1 MSYICDRCGEMIKD
15 NELCTCLISE
25 KKEALKKRNKKYYL
39 RKKFT
44 DNLTENI
51 LKSREIKEEINEF
64 LNIDFN
70 KISEDKYLNQEIQS
84 YTEQRNALRS
94 AIEIKTSSF
103 NENKVQETNK
113 RFDDKYMKFVEIS
126 EQLNDKIDEELSKK

>member
-1 MSYICDRCGEMIKD
+1 M
-15 NELCTCLISE
+15 NH
-25 KKEALKKRNKKYYL
+25 
-39 RKKFT
+39 
-44 DNLTENI
+44 
-51 LKSREIKEEINEF
+51 IKEY
-64 LNIDFN
+64 L
-70 KISEDKYLNQEIQS
+70 SQLKYLNQEIQS

-126 EQLNDKIDEELSKK
+126 EQLNDKIDERMNLQVKITNEIDLIDKQELRLVLRYKYINLLTFEQIAVKMSYDIRSVHRIHGNALKEFEDIQSCH